1 MDDKEMERL
10 RAEAAAKKEMEDRMM
25 AKMNQPTNVNLT
37 PEAMRKMNEHLR
49 QKEMNRLNAE
59 AAAKKEMEDRMMTK
73 MNGFDY
79 PTEEEGLS
87 PKRR

>member
-1 MDDKEMERL
+1 MKDKEME
-10 RAEAAAKKEMEDRMM
+10 ARMM

-37 PEAMRKMNEHLR
+37 PEAMREMDKHLR
-49 QKEMNRLNAE
+49 EKEMARLNAK
-59 AAAKKEMEDRMMTK
+59 AAAEEEMEARMIAK

-79 PTEEEGLS
+79 PSEEEGLS